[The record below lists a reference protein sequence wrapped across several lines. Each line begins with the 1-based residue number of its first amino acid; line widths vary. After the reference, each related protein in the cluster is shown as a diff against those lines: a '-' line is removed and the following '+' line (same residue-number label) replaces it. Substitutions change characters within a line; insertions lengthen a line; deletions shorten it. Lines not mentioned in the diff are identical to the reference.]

1 VEEAVELEK
10 GVDCDI
16 VQDLPPWSLEL
27 DASGKRTREVS
38 REIYTDANTKK
49 NRAKGKFD
57 GRKVLVANVR
67 FLPIFMFAFDGATKA
82 GATGVS
88 VMSKHPD
95 PFTDELDDDMGHLH
109 EICVLKKGQTLTDL
123 AERISPGCSD
133 PSHHDHWLISY
144 VRTINDHSYHSELQA
159 VTREPARREPPAMG
173 VGKNATAAA
182 RRVAGQINDQSAR
195 DGRTDTR
202 MPYKDD
208 ELRRLKYD
216 HKSQKPGIDGG
227 AEGAATR
234 KARGDCWVRMPVI
247 PAHYE
252 RELPNATWYK
262 PRAGR
267 PAPPP
272 AHTLLRRMSLCILH
286 AAMRTIESCL
296 TQMLLLAQDKYK
308 GNKKADVNAVN
319 THLNEY
325 LRDRLGLRKLV
336 SVNDKGELNKVQIN
350 GNEVKV
356 IYEDLTTGKGH
367 LLKAVK
373 KMYAELNLRDEVTK
387 VNRWEVALTA
397 WALAMQASFKMRPTA
412 ADRQIFRENAKV
424 YVMEKSKIRA
434 GITTWYDWQMYS
446 IFTVMFDE
454 FESLRLVCQEGM
466 EGYQKRQNMFLRL
479 CNNFSN
485 AGRIPWAVK
494 VAGEAVRLAYMK
506 ARKLGMKSP
515 VEWLWTRNVMGF
527 FAEFSEVIELAQ
539 TLKAAGNT
547 VDWVASF
554 VPSWYTFMV
563 CRKITG
569 RYRAWAKIKNS
580 PPAPA
585 RTVSW
590 KRRDDSLNP
599 EARPWLMGIRQQ
611 REEASPT
618 FSVRAK
624 TVYGEGLAE
633 ELAAYYAPVPCE
645 DKLAADIDGET
656 ARRLIQRERRKRW
669 KNRVQ
674 A

>member
-1 VEEAVELEK
+1 M
-10 GVDCDI
+10 
-16 VQDLPPWSLEL
+16 EL
-27 DASGKRTREVS
+27 DAQGNRRREEK

-49 NRAKGKFD
+49 NRERGKFK
-57 GRKVLVANVR
+57 GRKTLVTGVR
-67 FLPIFMFAFDGATKA
+67 MEVTWQFAFDAATKA

-88 VMSKHPD
+88 FQAKQPD
-95 PFTDELDDDMGHLH
+95 PYTDELGDEMGHLH
-109 EICVLKKGQTLTDL
+109 QICVLKKGKTLTDV
-123 AERISPGCSD
+123 AEHISPGCSE
-133 PSHHDHWLISY
+133 PNHPDHWLVSY
-144 VRTINDHSYHSELQA
+144 MCTINAHDYNSELQA
-159 VTREPARREPPAMG
+159 VTREPERLEPPAMG

-182 RRVAGQINDQSAR
+182 RRVAGQLNDRNAS
-195 DGRTDTR
+195 DGRADTR

-234 KARGDCWVRMPVI
+234 KARADCWVREPVV
-247 PAHYE
+247 PTHYE

-262 PRAGR
+262 QRAGR

-272 AHTLLRRMSLCILH
+272 AHSLMRRIALCILH

-412 ADRQIFRENAKV
+412 ADRQICRENAKV

-446 IFTVMFDE
+446 IFTILFDE
-454 FESLRLVCQEGM
+454 FESLRLLCQEGM

-494 VAGEAVRLAYMK
+494 VAGEAARLAYMK

-527 FAEFSEVIELAQ
+527 FAEFSDVIDLAQ
-539 TLKAAGNT
+539 ALKAAGNT
-547 VDWVASF
+547 VDWMASF
-554 VPSWYTFMV
+554 VPSWYT
-563 CRKITG
+563 G
-569 RYRAWAKIKNS
+569 
-580 PPAPA
+580 
-585 RTVSW
+585 
-590 KRRDDSLNP
+590 
-599 EARPWLMGIRQQ
+599 
-611 REEASPT
+611 
-618 FSVRAK
+618 
-624 TVYGEGLAE
+624 
-633 ELAAYYAPVPCE
+633 
-645 DKLAADIDGET
+645 
-656 ARRLIQRERRKRW
+656 
-669 KNRVQ
+669 
-674 A
+674 